1 MCWLDEAAQHG
12 SVVTSHQGVVILVTN
27 MWQPTTLMMLTIT
40 ALVTVPILHN
50 DPTLPWVG
58 RGLFSSAAATVTL
71 YYVIKT
77 PLISNP
83 QRQHPFDN
91 ISRCQVFCKNLKL
104 AALPMCWLCLLQIS
118 KIWKNTA
125 VCGPLW
131 SAVAAIHRWMVSTNS
146 SALPPMTI
154 VLDPGMAAVCFHCNL
169 FRFGII
175 ATDHGTKPG
184 CFNLNIFLLLV
195 WIFPPSQQKQWQ
207 WQ

>member
-1 MCWLDEAAQHG
+1 MLVRWGGPAWVCCDESSG
-12 SVVTSHQGVVILVTN
+12 SGNISHQHVTTDN
-27 MWQPTTLMMLTIT
+27 FDDVDHHCAGHCAHCIMTQQCHGW
-40 ALVTVPILHN
+40 
-50 DPTLPWVG
+50 G

-169 FRFGII
+169 FRFGIF
-175 ATDHGTKPG
+175 ATDHGVRNQTRV
-184 CFNLNIFLLLV
+184 L
-195 WIFPPSQQKQWQ
+195 
-207 WQ
+207 